1 MSIATKVR
9 WLRPVLLL
17 KVLACL
23 FVWGL
28 PALLAP
34 PAVLA
39 LFGIE
44 MPADPVFLR
53 TFGAVV
59 TAVSFLYWVAYRDPL
74 GNMAILHF
82 GVLDNGLAA
91 LTLVILA
98 LTSGLAAWFYW
109 VSLGLL
115 LFFFVALV
123 LLLPRGE
130 GARRP
135 ASS

>member
-1 MSIATKVR
+1 
-9 WLRPVLLL
+9 VLLL

-44 MPADPVFLR
+44 MPDDPVFLR

-59 TAVSFLYWVAYRDPL
+59 TAVALLYSYAYRDPL
-74 GNMAILHF
+74 GNKQILRF

-91 LTLVILA
+91 LTLIVLA
-98 LTSGLAAWFYW
+98 LTSGLSAWFYW
-109 VSLGLL
+109 VSLALL
-115 LFFFVALV
+115 LFFFIALV
-123 LLLPRGE
+123 LLLPREQGSADQATSL
-130 GARRP
+130 GRP
-135 ASS
+135 G